1 MPLTFIQLSAY
12 QIMWIFVMFDLPTSS
27 REERKAA
34 ATFRKELLRDGFT
47 MMQYSVY
54 VRHCTSKENMQVHIK
69 RVRRSMPPAG
79 STSILAVTDKQY
91 GDILNFWGKSE
102 RTKPEIPQ
110 QLEFF

>member
-47 MMQYSVY
+47 MMQFSVY
-54 VRHCTSKENMQVHIK
+54 IRHCPSRAHSAVH
-69 RVRRSMPPAG
+69 VRRVEALLPPG
-79 STSILAVTDKQY
+79 GTVSILLVTDKQF
-91 GDILNFWGKSE
+91 GEIQNFI
-102 RTKPEIPQ
+102 RCKPRALPRVE
-110 QLEFF
+110 QLELL